1 MDIDVTLV
9 RDLVAAQFPRWAD
22 LPVTR
27 VAKPGVDNA
36 TLRLGAD
43 MSVRLPRFER
53 WIGQVHREQRWL
65 PVLAPRL
72 PLPVPIPLAQG
83 EPSATYPY
91 PWSVY
96 RWLDGDRADQVP
108 LDLPTVALD
117 LAEFLLALQAIE
129 TTDGPQPEWSNGFRG
144 ADLADPRDSPVVTN
158 RLEARIG
165 ALRGLTDTDALTEVW
180 QAGLAAPAWD
190 RPPVWVHGDLG
201 PRPGMGPVR
210 SAARPRRAG
219 PRPPRRIRNATQAG
233 RDDRGPPRLKPTGVL
248 AVVVPSLGRTG
259 TPVGQHTAHNR
270 QHTAHNGQHTAHNGQ
285 DTVRQRPTRCGG
297 LELVQCEVV

>member
-1 MDIDVTLV
+1 MDIDETLV
-9 RDLVAAQFPRWAD
+9 RELVAAQFPHWAD

-83 EPSATYPY
+83 EPSAAYPY

-108 LDLPTVALD
+108 LDLRLAALD

-129 TTDGPQPEWSNGFRG
+129 TTDGPPPEWSNGFRG
-144 ADLADPRDSPVVTN
+144 VDLADPRDSPVVAN
-158 RLEARIG
+158 RLESRIA
-165 ALRGLTDTDALTEVW
+165 ALHGLTDTDALTEVW
-180 QAGLAAPAWD
+180 RAGLAAPAWD
-190 RPPVWVHGDLG
+190 RPPVWVHGDPDPGNLLATDGRLSAVIDFGTLAVGDPAVDLIPAWTCFDADSRAVFRERLG
-201 PRPGMGPVR
+201 VD
-210 SAARPRRAG
+210 AATWAR
-219 PRPPRRIRNATQAG
+219 G
-233 RDDRGPPRLKPTGVL
+233 RVWGLSGVL
-248 AVVVPSLGRTG
+248 PSPETLAPDHPGSVV
-259 TPVGQHTAHNR
+259 AHR
-270 QHTAHNGQHTAHNGQ
+270 KLAGIIADLRG
-285 DTVRQRPTRCGG
+285 
-297 LELVQCEVV
+297 